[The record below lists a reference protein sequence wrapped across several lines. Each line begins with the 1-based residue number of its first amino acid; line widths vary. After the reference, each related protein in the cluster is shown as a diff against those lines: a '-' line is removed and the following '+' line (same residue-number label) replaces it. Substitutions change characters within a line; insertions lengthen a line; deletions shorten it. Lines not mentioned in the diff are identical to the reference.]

1 MTICLLLYS
10 LIFIPYSLIFACSS
24 TLQLKTTQNISSPSS
39 ISTLSELSP
48 LSEIVASPS
57 DSSASTTD
65 LNEIILTGMSN
76 QKYFHV
82 CRHDFYLVSSLGLR
96 FNRFFFLLK
105 LRNRPCL
112 LKNSYHILW
121 ISILLYKIKF
131 FESFYHF
138 LHPEIKHE
146 ILYSDL
152 DFQRSFKFSFFHL
165 FFFFLVF
172 IFPCSYYSFSSLS
185 LVLFSTALFWILSI
199 IQSYCLLVVL
209 KNPIFFIVWEGLRG
223 RFEGFEFVWY
233 AII

>member
-76 QKYFHV
+76 QKYFYV

-152 DFQRSFKFSFFHL
+152 DFQRSFKFSFFPS
-165 FFFFLVF
+165 FFL
-172 IFPCSYYSFSSLS
+172 FPRLHFSMYL
-185 LVLFSTALFWILSI
+185 LFLFLSI
-199 IQSYCLLVVL
+199 SCSLFNCSLLNSLYHSIILLTCCSEKSNFFYCL
-209 KNPIFFIVWEGLRG
+209 R
-223 RFEGFEFVWY
+223 RFEG
-233 AII
+233 